1 MVLCVVF
8 VLRCVCVCVYLC
20 CLNIGLFAQATGRS
34 DCLCE
39 MIFLS
44 ATQRTGFTRSTRPSR
59 LQFLGSATATATCH
73 VPGSTPSRCTIT
85 CRDLQH
91 QQQQPAMLYGQT
103 CTVNSIHNIH
113 IYLSV
118 CLYICIYTITV
129 CICIWHCNTGLLF
142 GQTESVLL
150 CSGALVHC
158 RFDLILRKRKFYF
171 SCMCANELYC
181 LSVGTQPNRWIG

>member
-8 VLRCVCVCVYLC
+8 VLVCVCVCVYLC

-59 LQFLGSATATATCH
+59 LQFLGSATATATATATCH

-85 CRDLQH
+85 CRDLQQQ

-103 CTVNSIHNIH
+103 CTVNSIYNIH

-118 CLYICIYTITV
+118 CLYMYLYHNCMYL
-129 CICIWHCNTGLLF
+129 HL
-142 GQTESVLL
+142 
-150 CSGALVHC
+150 AL
-158 RFDLILRKRKFYF
+158 
-171 SCMCANELYC
+171 
-181 LSVGTQPNRWIG
+181 